1 MEKQLAP
8 RLEAALL
15 TALAALLSL
24 SLFADPPG
32 SKRMQEVLVT
42 GWLIVDDGTVA
53 DVDLVVEIDGER
65 CHVARVLGTG
75 RFDVALPVG
84 GKAVLR
90 FHKPGHLTKEVVVDT
105 RNLDGPG
112 QFHYVPRKVK
122 FGVVLEPNP
131 EQHQVSASYNGPVG
145 SIDFLRGTGLMKVLH
160 HENKVTNFSSV
171 EF

>member
-1 MEKQLAP
+1 METQPPP
-8 RLEAALL
+8 RLETALL

-24 SLFADPPG
+24 SLFAAPPG
-32 SKRMQEVLVT
+32 SKRMQEMLVT

-65 CHVARVLGTG
+65 CHIARVLGSG

-112 QFHYVPRKVK
+112 NFHHLPRKVR
-122 FGVVLEPNP
+122 FGVVLEPHP
-131 EQHQVSASYNGPVG
+131 EQLQHTTSYEGPVG
-145 SIDFLRGTGLMKVLH
+145 SIDFLRGTGLMKVVH
-160 HENKVTNFSSV
+160 NENKVTNFSSV